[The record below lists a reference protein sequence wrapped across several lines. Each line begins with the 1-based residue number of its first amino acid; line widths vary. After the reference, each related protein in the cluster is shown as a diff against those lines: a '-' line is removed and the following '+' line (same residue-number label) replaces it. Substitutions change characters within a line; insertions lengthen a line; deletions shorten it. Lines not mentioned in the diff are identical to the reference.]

1 MINVY
6 YMDIHCVEEHT
17 LLEYAAHQ
25 HLDAVIERYHATGN
39 SLTASH
45 YLYSELLM
53 RLLFRHEL
61 GISLPDQQ
69 FSINIHG
76 KPQPE
81 GVEGWYFNKSHS
93 VDYVVVATG
102 PVPVGVD
109 VEKIRQARMHVAIR
123 YFSSTENG
131 LLDAISSPERRD
143 QLFYQLWTSRE
154 AYLKFLGQGIAY
166 GLSNFS
172 IVSSGHGDFCVE
184 DPVGLP
190 CELHLTPLPDLYQ
203 LAICTELGQK
213 IEIQRI
219 TENAVRRF
227 LGFPAG

>member
-1 MINVY
+1 
-6 YMDIHCVEEHT
+6 
-17 LLEYAAHQ
+17 
-25 HLDAVIERYHATGN
+25 
-39 SLTASH
+39 
-45 YLYSELLM
+45 
-53 RLLFRHEL
+53 
-61 GISLPDQQ
+61 
-69 FSINIHG
+69 
-76 KPQPE
+76 
-81 GVEGWYFNKSHS
+81 
-93 VDYVVVATG
+93 
-102 PVPVGVD
+102 
-109 VEKIRQARMHVAIR
+109 ARMHVAIR

-166 GLSNFS
+166 GLSNLS